1 MYQPDHVLVVGAGI
15 AGISVAA
22 KLARRGVS
30 VSVLEQYD
38 EYHYGATGR
47 SAALLATTYFSSEE
61 FAILTK
67 ATQPAFEKP
76 VEGFTDAQLLRDRGA
91 LYFAGDEDATELAK
105 FCWRLGGA
113 EIPLVELYRK
123 DVLELVPI
131 IRRDKVIFGVYE
143 KDAKNMDVHGIFQAY
158 ERQAKRNGA
167 QIVPGAELLSAR
179 WTGKFRIVNA
189 ARGIFQADTI
199 IKCSGRVG

>member
-1 MYQPDHVLVVGAGI
+1 MRSCCVIVALCTLLVTRT
-15 AGISVAA
+15 
-22 KLARRGVS
+22 RRS
-30 VSVLEQYD
+30 WL
-38 EYHYGATGR
+38 
-47 SAALLATTYFSSEE
+47 SS
-61 FAILTK
+61 
-67 ATQPAFEKP
+67 
-76 VEGFTDAQLLRDRGA
+76 
-91 LYFAGDEDATELAK
+91 AGDS
-105 FCWRLGGA
+105 GGA